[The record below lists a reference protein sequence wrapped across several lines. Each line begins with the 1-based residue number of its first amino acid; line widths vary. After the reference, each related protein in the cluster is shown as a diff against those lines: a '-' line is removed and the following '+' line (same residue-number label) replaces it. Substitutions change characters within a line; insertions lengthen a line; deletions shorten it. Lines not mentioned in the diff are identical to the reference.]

1 MLNFTPYL
9 HFSGDTE
16 KAISFY
22 QSVLG
27 GQITILGRYGDMP
40 GGERLS
46 PEDQQKMM
54 HASLV
59 VNDTLTIM
67 ATDVLENMG
76 RDIVRGS
83 NFHVQLNTNSEADA
97 ERLLLALAVGGS
109 MKTPV
114 HKTSYGA
121 YSGSCIDQY
130 HIPWMVSYSA

>member
-1 MLNFTPYL
+1 MLNITPYL

-16 KAISFY
+16 RAMLFY

-27 GQITILGRYGDMP
+27 GELTILGRYKDVP

-46 PEDQQKMM
+46 PEDQEKMM
-54 HASLV
+54 HVSLV
-59 VNDTLTIM
+59 VNDHLTIM

-83 NFHVQLNTNSEADA
+83 NFHVQLNADSEADA
-97 ERLLLALAVGGS
+97 ERLLQALAAGGS
-109 MKTPV
+109 MKVPL